1 MKWRISLIIGL
12 LILIVAFLYKEYGGH
27 GIDSQIE
34 EGETATPVKENQKQD
49 EKPVVNQA
57 AEGEIGIAVGQQAP
71 DIQLT
76 TLEGESFQLK
86 DYRDKKVIL
95 NFWATWCPPCK
106 AEMPDMQTFYENH
119 QNEDVEIIAVNLT
132 TAEKKRETIQNFIDD
147 YQISFTVPLDQTG
160 VAAEQFEVYSI
171 PASYLIDT
179 QGIIRQRV
187 IGPMSYE
194 WMVDEVKKL
203 P

>member
-1 MKWRISLIIGL
+1 MKWRISLIIVL
-12 LILIVAFLYKEYGGH
+12 LILIGAFLYKEYGGH
-27 GIDSQIE
+27 AIDSQIE
-34 EGETATPVKENQKQD
+34 EGETDTPVKENQKQD

-76 TLEGESFQLK
+76 TLEGESCQLN